1 MKLKIHAP
9 LELLPL
15 GHPVDL
21 LVPFVGISNPEF
33 SEGRIL
39 ANTYST
45 YNKNAAGYFEFTSIE
60 ECDVALLPI
69 RYQIL
74 DPEFKKSI
82 QPFIDSTVA
91 KGKKVLIFLETFIEE
106 YDIHLDNAIIFTR
119 AISKS
124 KQQKN
129 AYSFPLFF
137 EDYIT
142 FYRSGELTLTDK
154 GLKPVVGFCGY
165 APPLGIKFGKAKII
179 GLLKLAANYA
189 GIMRFFPNKSS
200 HSTRARVLWHLLRSK
215 RVDANFRIKQVFAFG
230 PKGALNTG
238 NTKETDEEFR
248 RNFVNN
254 IVESDYTVGVRGVR
268 NTSIR
273 FFETICCGRIP
284 LFINTDCVLPFDFM
298 IDWRSLCPWV
308 EDGNIGNTDKILAE
322 FHHSISPEDF
332 LERQKHMRHLW
343 EEYMSPDGFFKNIRL
358 FLEHQE
364 KINPSEPDTI

>member
-1 MKLKIHAP
+1 MKLKIYAP

-21 LVPFVGISNPEF
+21 LVPFVGIKNPEF

-39 ANTYST
+39 ANTFSA
-45 YNKNAAGYFEFTSIE
+45 YNKNAADYFDFTSIE

-69 RYQIL
+69 RYKIL
-74 DPEFKKSI
+74 DTQFKKDI
-82 QPFIDSTVA
+82 QPFLDSTIA
-91 KGKKVLIFLETFIEE
+91 SGKKVLLFLETFVEE
-106 YDIHLDNAIIFTR
+106 YDINIENAIIFTR

-124 KQQKN
+124 TQQSN

-142 FYRSGELTLTDK
+142 FYRDGNLSLRNK
-154 GLKPVVGFCGY
+154 GAKPLVGFCGY

-179 GLLKLAANYA
+179 GLLKLIANYA
-189 GIMRFFPNKSS
+189 GIMRHFPNKSS
-200 HSTRARVLWHLLRSK
+200 HSTRARVLWHLQRSK
-215 RVDANFRIKQVFAFG
+215 IADTNFRIKQLFAFG
-230 PKGALNTG
+230 PQGALNTG
-238 NTKETDEEFR
+238 NTKETDDEFR

-273 FFETICCGRIP
+273 FFETVCCGRIP

-298 IDWRSLCPWV
+298 IDWKNLCPWI
-308 EDGNIGNTDKILAE
+308 EESSISKTDKLLAN
-322 FHHSISPEDF
+322 FHNNISESDF
-332 LERQKHMRHLW
+332 LERQKHMRFLW
-343 EEYMSPDGFFKNIRL
+343 EEYLSPDGFFKNIGL
-358 FLEHQE
+358 FLEHQN
-364 KINPSEPDTI
+364 KINPSQPANT